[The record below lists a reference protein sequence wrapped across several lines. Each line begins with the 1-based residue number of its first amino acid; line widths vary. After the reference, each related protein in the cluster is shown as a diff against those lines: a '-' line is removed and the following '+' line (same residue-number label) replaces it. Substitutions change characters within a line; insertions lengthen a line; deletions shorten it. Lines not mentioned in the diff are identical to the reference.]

1 MSDRPTYPPPPPPPP
16 AEDGEERERDRHG
29 ERPSFSPGF
38 ERIVPELLKR
48 GLEAGRG
55 TLEKNLGESF
65 FPKEVAAQL
74 VTHIG
79 DLRQG
84 VVTAVAQEV
93 GLFLREADIAS
104 EIRQLMTGL
113 EVEAKV
119 HLTFREAKG
128 GTLETDVKVDNHR
141 GRRRRRRGRARASE
155 PEPEADSSPPP
166 AAAAETP
173 KSSPPESPGAPAATG
188 DEPDVER

>member
-1 MSDRPTYPPPPPPPP
+1 MPEPDI
-16 AEDGEERERDRHG
+16 DQDERSRNP
-29 ERPSFSPGF
+29 ERPAF

-55 TLEKNLGESF
+55 TLEKNLGDSF
-65 FPKEVAAQL
+65 FPKDVASQL
-74 VTHIG
+74 VAHIG

-113 EVEAKV
+113 EVEANV
-119 HLTFREAKG
+119 HLKFREAKDG
-128 GTLETDVKVDNHR
+128 GLETDVSIDNR
-141 GRRRRRRGRARASE
+141 GRRGRRARKRARRPDSE
-155 PEPEADSSPPP
+155 PPEPPEPQSVSDERPQSIPPQD
-166 AAAAETP
+166 
-173 KSSPPESPGAPAATG
+173 SPPEDGSGGAEDA
-188 DEPDVER
+188 